1 VGVGKLPLEFAKDS
15 AKAVERASPG
25 FPVDLF
31 GAGELHA
38 AFLNESRTRGRW
50 WHPVAGNPGRPSFSA
65 HVRWGE
71 HGAPVR
77 FPSGFFDSVQ
87 SPSDFLGYDWDDL
100 KREMEMKVVVF
111 ALLGVLSIAL
121 YSQQSQPTRIGMII
135 GIKPDKISAYE
146 ALHAASNQGVRDL
159 LDKYHMHN
167 FSIYIHKMDE
177 THYYLFAYYE
187 YTGNNYKQDMDTLAR
202 EPRNIA
208 WLSKTDAMQIPLA
221 SERSWTKMQEV
232 FHNP

>member
-1 VGVGKLPLEFAKDS
+1 
-15 AKAVERASPG
+15 
-25 FPVDLF
+25 
-31 GAGELHA
+31 
-38 AFLNESRTRGRW
+38 
-50 WHPVAGNPGRPSFSA
+50 
-65 HVRWGE
+65 
-71 HGAPVR
+71 
-77 FPSGFFDSVQ
+77 
-87 SPSDFLGYDWDDL
+87 
-100 KREMEMKVVVF
+100 MEMKVVVF

>member
-1 VGVGKLPLEFAKDS
+1 MINESVGVGKVALGFGTDS
-15 AKAVERASPG
+15 EKSGRRVSPII
-25 FPVDLF
+25 F
-31 GAGELHA
+31 GDVRPTTRSTARRDMVGQVR
-38 AFLNESRTRGRW
+38 RTWGT
-50 WHPVAGNPGRPSFSA
+50 PSISFSI
-65 HVRWGE
+65 
-71 HGAPVR
+71 
-77 FPSGFFDSVQ
+77 PSGFYDSV
-87 SPSDFLGYDWDDL
+87 PPLSDFLGYDWDDL
-100 KREMEMKVVVF
+100 TGEMEMKVFVF

-121 YSQQSQPTRIGMII
+121 YSQQSQPTRVGMII

-167 FSIYIHKMDE
+167 FSIYIQKMDE

-187 YTGNNYKQDMDTLAR
+187 YTGNNYKQDMDTLAK

-208 WLSKTDAMQIPLA
+208 WLSKTDAMQIPFA
-221 SERSWTKMQEV
+221 GEKSWTKMQEI

>member
-1 VGVGKLPLEFAKDS
+1 VGVGKVPAAKT
-15 AKAVERASPG
+15 VEG
-25 FPVDLF
+25 L
-31 GAGELHA
+31 
-38 AFLNESRTRGRW
+38 
-50 WHPVAGNPGRPSFSA
+50 RPSFSA
-65 HVRWGE
+65 HVRLGE
-71 HGAPVR
+71 HGAPVHFLLVSLIPSSPR
-77 FPSGFFDSVQ
+77 PFPSGFSDSVEI
-87 SPSDFLGYDWDDL
+87 PSDFLGYDWDDL
-100 KREMEMKVVVF
+100 KGDEMKVFVF

-121 YSQQSQPTRIGMII
+121 YSQQSQPSRVGMII

-187 YTGNNYKQDMDTLAR
+187 YTGNNYKQDMDRLAR

-208 WLSKTDAMQIPLA
+208 WLSKTDAMQIPFA
-221 SERSWTKMQEV
+221 GEKSWTKMQEV